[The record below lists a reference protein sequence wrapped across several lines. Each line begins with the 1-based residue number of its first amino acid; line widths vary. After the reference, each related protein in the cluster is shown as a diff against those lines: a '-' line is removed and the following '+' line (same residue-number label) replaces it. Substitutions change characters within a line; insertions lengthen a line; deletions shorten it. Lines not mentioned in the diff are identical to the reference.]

1 MDRGRRMLVNAMTQD
16 ADVRGKA
23 TVVTSAESYALASE
37 LITALR
43 AREAAEGEEDGGAV
57 EEGEE
62 EDSTLE

>member
-1 MDRGRRMLVNAMTQD
+1 MLVNAMTQD

-43 AREAAEGEEDGGAV
+43 ATEAAEGAGEEGEEDGGAV

>member
-1 MDRGRRMLVNAMTQD
+1 MLVNAMTQD

-43 AREAAEGEEDGGAV
+43 AREAAEGAGEEDGGAT
-57 EEGEE
+57 EEREE
-62 EDSTLE
+62 EDPTLE

>member
-1 MDRGRRMLVNAMTQD
+1 MLVNAMTQD

-37 LITALR
+37 LIAALR
-43 AREAAEGEEDGGAV
+43 AREAAEAA
-57 EEGEE
+57 GEE